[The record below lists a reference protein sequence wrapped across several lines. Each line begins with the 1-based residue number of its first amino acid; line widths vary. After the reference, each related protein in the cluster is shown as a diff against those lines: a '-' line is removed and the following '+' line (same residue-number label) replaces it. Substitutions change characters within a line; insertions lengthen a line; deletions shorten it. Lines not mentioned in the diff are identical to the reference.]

1 MTTPLIEAIARA
13 IYVRAFQ
20 NCCNGASPGLGDES
34 WRSYESEAQAALT
47 AITEAGY
54 VVAPRIAT
62 EEMLEVGAHCAS
74 SVPIPYTAE
83 HIYRAMINVA
93 QAPHIMPPPMRDAGP
108 LESEEGE

>member
-1 MTTPLIEAIARA
+1 MTTPLIEAIAGR
-13 IYVRAFQ
+13 I
-20 NCCNGASPGLGDES
+20 
-34 WRSYESEAQAALT
+34 RSMSLHEREAYAVTQAALT

-83 HIYRAMINVA
+83 HIYRAMINAA
-93 QAPHIMPPPMRDAGP
+93 QAPHIMPPIRDSGP